1 MRMTAKTRWLAIG
14 TMLALAA
21 PIALASAQAID
32 PAIGTWELN
41 VAKSKYSAGGAPKSQ
56 TRTYV
61 ATAKGYKFTAKGVGA
76 DGKPTSTE
84 FTVGFDGKYVPVT
97 GNPAIDSIMVKRVN
111 ASTIKAW
118 QKKGNAMAIR
128 TTRAISKDGKTLT
141 ATARGKNAAG
151 KAYTNVEV
159 FDKK

>member
-1 MRMTAKTRWLAIG
+1 MNVTAKARMLSLGTLLAI
-14 TMLALAA
+14 AA
-21 PIALASAQAID
+21 PIALASAQASD

-41 VAKSKYSAGGAPKSQ
+41 LAKSTYSAGGAPKSQ

-61 ATAKGYKFTAKGVGA
+61 ATAKGYKFTSKGVGA

-84 FTVGFDGKYVPVT
+84 FTVHFDGKYVPVT
-97 GNPAIDSIMVKRVN
+97 GNPAMDSIMVKRVN
-111 ASTIKAW
+111 ASTIKAS
-118 QKKGNAMAIR
+118 QKKGNAVAIR
-128 TTRAISKDGKTLT
+128 TTRVISKDGKTLT
-141 ATARGKNAAG
+141 STAKGKNAAG